1 MWDRDLAARRVTEGS
16 RYLYRTS
23 VADVETFLAA
33 HGHQTN
39 VEALNTDNLRAWLV
53 DTGERLRDITAK
65 NRFVVVRAFCRFLV
79 AEGILGSDPTLPLHA
94 PRVVIQNVA
103 VVSDNQIK
111 ALLRVCSGTSFA
123 DRRDTALLRLLFDCG
138 LRRNE
143 LLGLQLA
150 DVDWD
155 SDTVQVLRKGG
166 RYQSVPFGAKTA
178 LALRRYKL
186 ARSAHR
192 DAGRPSLWV
201 GERGQF
207 GKRGLQYVFDRRCE
221 QAHLGHLHPHQLRH
235 TFAHTWLQS
244 GGNEGDLMRL
254 AGWKSRGML
263 ERYGASAAEE
273 RARSAHRRLSL
284 GDRV

>member
-1 MWDRDLAARRVTEGS
+1 MWQRDLIGRRIADGS
-16 RYLYRTS
+16 RYLYGRS
-23 VADVETFLAA
+23 VDDLREWLTANGRGEHVSDLT
-33 HGHQTN
+33 
-39 VEALNTDNLRAWLV
+39 TDNLRDWLV
-53 DTGERLRDITAK
+53 DTAERLKDVTAK
-65 NRFVVVRAFCRFLV
+65 NRFVVVRAFCRWLV
-79 AEGILGSDPTLPLHA
+79 TEQLLDSDPTLPLHA
-94 PRVVIQNVA
+94 PRVVVQNVA
-103 VVSDNQIK
+103 LVDDNQLK
-111 ALLRVCSGTSFA
+111 ALLRTCSGTSFA

-143 LLGLQLA
+143 LLGLQLQ

-155 SDTVQVLRKGG
+155 SDTVSVLRKGG

-192 DAGRPSLWV
+192 DAGKPALWV
-201 GERGQF
+201 GERGRF

-221 QAHLGHLHPHQLRH
+221 QAHLGHMHPHQLRH